1 MISNFLLD
9 KLVDILRGIS
19 MLFIGFVLLGA
30 AGIILA
36 VIYVIFESIKEH
48 KKDNGK
54 GGESNGT

>member
-36 VIYVIFESIKEH
+36 VIYAIFESIKEH
-48 KKDNGK
+48 KKAINNTK
-54 GGESNGT
+54 NH